1 LPFRLVTRSVALCP
15 AQHRGVIGDP
25 CENFAAQPAWCAFPG
40 WPLPPDGV
48 FRAELVVVGQGPFDT
63 PSGWKRQSVDA
74 GCTEDERIKRATE
87 LSHIAH
93 VGARFHRLHII
104 PLMREIFCTGGGS
117 PPPYRAEL
125 AGAPPPTGSEEL
137 PWSRI
142 FFTEAVFCPRRTGSP
157 LALETVA
164 QCASLHLR
172 EILSQPSIK
181 VILCLGDDAVQ
192 AVTGRYRWE
201 PWKALHGRVQ
211 QREAAPSL
219 VFAVHPM
226 AAREGGGQPWSRQV
240 RGKLAEVIRGEL
252 NREMP

>member
-1 LPFRLVTRSVALCP
+1 MSLCP
-15 AQHRGVIGDP
+15 SQHRGVIGDP
-25 CENFAAQPAWCAFPG
+25 CETFGAQPAWCAFPG

-63 PSGWKRQSVDA
+63 PSGWKRQSVEADS
-74 GCTEDERIKRATE
+74 TEEQRIKRATE
-87 LSHIAH
+87 LAQIAH

-104 PLMREIFCTGGGS
+104 PLMRDIFCTGGGS
-117 PPPYRAEL
+117 PPPH
-125 AGAPPPTGSEEL
+125 TGRQDEL

-142 FFTEAVFCPRRTGSP
+142 FFTEAVFCPRRTGAP

-211 QREAAPSL
+211 QRDAAPSL
-219 VFAVHPM
+219 VYAVHPM

-252 NREMP
+252 VRDL

>member
-1 LPFRLVTRSVALCP
+1 
-15 AQHRGVIGDP
+15 
-25 CENFAAQPAWCAFPG
+25 
-40 WPLPPDGV
+40 
-48 FRAELVVVGQGPFDT
+48 
-63 PSGWKRQSVDA
+63 
-74 GCTEDERIKRATE
+74 
-87 LSHIAH
+87 
-93 VGARFHRLHII
+93 
-104 PLMREIFCTGGGS
+104 MRDIFCTGGGS
-117 PPPYRAEL
+117 PPPH
-125 AGAPPPTGSEEL
+125 TGRQDEL

-172 EILSQPSIK
+172 QILSQPSIK

-211 QREAAPSL
+211 QRDAAPSL
-219 VFAVHPM
+219 VYAVHPM

-240 RGKLAEVIRGEL
+240 RGKLCILVDDMIDTGGTIVKATDALLEEGAADVVIATTHGIRQAVAIVDTLYNAAGATAIYESHLLQRHFQDVHVISQHMQARMSHYEL
-252 NREMP
+252 VGRHWLGLPIDEARL

>member
-1 LPFRLVTRSVALCP
+1 
-15 AQHRGVIGDP
+15 AQ
-25 CENFAAQPAWCAFPG
+25 
-40 WPLPPDGV
+40 
-48 FRAELVVVGQGPFDT
+48 LVVVGQGPFDT
-63 PSGWKRQSVDA
+63 PSGWKRQSIDA
-74 GCTEDERIKRATE
+74 AASDEQRIQRASK
-87 LSHIAH
+87 LLQIAH

-104 PLMREIFCTGGGS
+104 PLMRDIFCSGGGS
-117 PPPYRAEL
+117 PPPRRAELAGAAPPSIFCSGGGSPPPRRAEL
-125 AGAPPPTGSEEL
+125 AGAPTPTGSQDEL

-157 LALETVA
+157 LGLDTVA

-172 EILSQPSIK
+172 EILAQPTIR

-211 QREAAPSL
+211 QREGAPAV

-240 RGKLAEVIRGEL
+240 RGKLAEVIRAEL
-252 NREMP
+252 TRDGGR

>member
-1 LPFRLVTRSVALCP
+1 
-15 AQHRGVIGDP
+15 
-25 CENFAAQPAWCAFPG
+25 
-40 WPLPPDGV
+40 
-48 FRAELVVVGQGPFDT
+48 QGPFDT
-63 PSGWKRQSVDA
+63 PSGWKRQSIESDA
-74 GCTEDERIKRATE
+74 TEEERIKRATE
-87 LSHIAH
+87 LAQIAH

-104 PLMREIFCTGGGS
+104 PLMRDIFQQD
-117 PPPYRAEL
+117 
-125 AGAPPPTGSEEL
+125 EL

-172 EILSQPSIK
+172 QILSQPSIK

-211 QREAAPSL
+211 QRDAAPSL
-219 VFAVHPM
+219 VYAVHPM

-240 RGKLAEVIRGEL
+240 RGKLAEVIRTEL
-252 NREMP
+252 VRDV

>member
-1 LPFRLVTRSVALCP
+1 MTAHSPFAPIMRSVALCP

-25 CENFAAQPAWCAFPG
+25 CETFAAESRWCPFPG

-48 FRAELVVVGQGPFDT
+48 FQAELVVVGQGPFDT
-63 PSGWKRQSVDA
+63 PSGWERQSIDA
-74 GCTEDERIKRATE
+74 AAGHAERIQRAAD
-87 LSHIAH
+87 LAQIAH
-93 VGARFHRLHII
+93 VGARFHRLHLI
-104 PLMREIFCTGGGS
+104 PLMRDIFQQ
-117 PPPYRAEL
+117 
-125 AGAPPPTGSEEL
+125 EEL
-137 PWSRI
+137 PWARI

-157 LALETVA
+157 VALETVA

-172 EILSQPSIK
+172 AILAQPSIK

-201 PWKALHGRVQ
+201 PWKALHGRVE
-211 QREAAPSL
+211 QREAAASL

-240 RGKLAEVIRGEL
+240 RSRLAEVIRAEL
-252 NREMP
+252 RRDG

>member
-1 LPFRLVTRSVALCP
+1 MCP

-25 CENFAAQPAWCAFPG
+25 CENFAAQQAWCAFPG

-63 PSGWKRQSVDA
+63 PSGWKRQSVEA
-74 GCTEDERIKRATE
+74 GCNEDERIKRATE

-104 PLMREIFCTGGGS
+104 PLMREIF
-117 PPPYRAEL
+117 EQ
-125 AGAPPPTGSEEL
+125 EEL

-240 RGKLAEVIRGEL
+240 RGRLAEVIRGEL
-252 NREMP
+252 NRP